1 MSALPP
7 GALGPIL
14 QTDLVQRQ
22 VSQVRDGERTARAN
36 ADRQQNFAITE
47 TDTTVE
53 TTDTDTRVHTDAEGG
68 GSQGRAFS
76 QPEENQQP
84 QEEAPPPQPDGIHG
98 GLIDLEA

>member
-1 MSALPP
+1 MTSVPP

-14 QTDLVQRQ
+14 QTDQVQRQ

-76 QPEENQQP
+76 QPEEPEQP
-84 QEEAPPPQPDGIHG
+84 QKEAPPQADGVHG

>member
-22 VSQVRDGERTARAN
+22 VSQIRDGERTARAN

-76 QPEENQQP
+76 QPEEPQQP
-84 QEEAPPPQPDGIHG
+84 REETPPPQADGVHG